1 MPVKDIIQHASEKN
15 VVGTRDAFQDE
26 ILGRVADVIAGK
38 RIDVAQQVFN
48 QVEYAEEPEEEQ
60 PEEETETEQEQEQSD
75 EDV

>member
-1 MPVKDIIQHASEKN
+1 MPVKDIVQHASEKN

-26 ILGRVADVIAGK
+26 ILGRVADIIAGK

-48 QVEYAEEPEEEQ
+48 QVEYAEEPEEE
-60 PEEETETEQEQEQSD
+60 TETEQEQEQSD